1 MAQTPFRTERGQRV
15 PAVTADQMRRVDDV
29 AVSETGPQLLQMM
42 ENAGRNLARNAMAA
56 RPGLRSV
63 TVLAGPGGNGGGG
76 LCAARHLTNHGIDV
90 TVVLDRDPD
99 DLSGAT
105 ATQWETLEAMDVQ
118 RTTDA
123 TAAVVEADVV
133 IDALLGYGLD
143 GAPDD
148 RIGEFVDI
156 AAKAAYLVSLDVPS
170 GVDATTGERPG
181 VAVEPDRT
189 LTLALPKTGLTDLD
203 GPLYLGDIG
212 IPAVVYEQVGID
224 YESPFEGEYVLPL
237 VVE

>member
-15 PAVTADQMRRVDDV
+15 AAVSAAQMRRIDDV

>member
-148 RIGEFVDI
+148 RIGELVDI

-212 IPAVVYEQVGID
+212 IPQVVYDRVGID
-224 YESPFEGEYVLPL
+224 YESPFEGEYVIPL

>member
-1 MAQTPFRTERGQRV
+1 
-15 PAVTADQMRRVDDV
+15 MRRVDDV